1 MKKFKQILK
10 EKFPVIIK
18 IKYFLR
24 SIILRNKLEFI
35 EMHLVDS
42 CNLKCKACSSFSNIS
57 KKANFIDARLLGIR
71 LNKLTKLFTIEKL
84 RLLGGE
90 PLLHTDIINVLKIVR
105 QSLFYSH
112 IELVTNGLL
121 LNKMSNDFFETCYKN
136 NIKIII
142 SPYPVLKNKEELE
155 QILSSFKI
163 NYEFFPMIFTFS
175 ANLNPKGN
183 SNKEETFKNCRYTD
197 YKTLKE
203 DNIYICPI
211 CAYINQYNE
220 YFNKNI
226 PVGKGINIYTN
237 SRKQI
242 LNYLKMPEETCKYC
256 TNLTKYMD
264 WECSNN
270 PKEQDWNG
278 NINYE

>member
-1 MKKFKQILK
+1 MKRIKQILK
-10 EKFPVIIK
+10 TKFPILIN
-18 IKYFLR
+18 IKYFFR
-24 SIILRNKLEFI
+24 SIILRNKLKFI
-35 EMHLVDS
+35 EFHLVDS
-42 CNLKCKACSSFSNIS
+42 CNLKCRACTSFSNIS

-71 LNKLTKLFTIEKL
+71 LTRLTKLFTIEQI

-90 PLLHTDIINVLKIVR
+90 PLLHPDINNIIKIVR
-105 QSLFYSH
+105 QCLGYSR
-112 IELVTNGLL
+112 IELVTNGILL
-121 LNKMSNDFFETCYKN
+121 DKMSKDFFETCYKN
-136 NIKIII
+136 NINIII
-142 SPYPVLKNKEELE
+142 SSYPILKNKDKIE

-163 NYEFFPMIFTFS
+163 NYVFFPMIFTFS

-183 SNKEETFKNCRYTD
+183 SNKEDTFKNCRYAY

-242 LNYLKMPEETCKYC
+242 LNYLNKPEETCKYC
-256 TNLTKYMD
+256 TNLTKYID
-264 WECSNN
+264 WECSNT
-270 PKEQDWNG
+270 PKETDWNG
-278 NINYE
+278 NYE